1 LYRFLRKI
9 RKFIL
14 QIIRK
19 FVCPQIFVR
28 KFILSLRHVL
38 HDGIFGSVGDDH
50 KLMIWDTRQNSM
62 TKPAHTVEAHTAEVF
77 SLKFY
82 FKFLKFL

>member
-1 LYRFLRKI
+1 M
-9 RKFIL
+9 FIL
-14 QIIRK
+14 FAENTQIYFADNRQI
-19 FVCPQIFVR
+19 VCPQIFVR

-62 TKPAHTVEAHTAEVF
+62 TRPVHTVEAHTAEVVF
-77 SLKFY
+77 N
-82 FKFLKFL
+82 